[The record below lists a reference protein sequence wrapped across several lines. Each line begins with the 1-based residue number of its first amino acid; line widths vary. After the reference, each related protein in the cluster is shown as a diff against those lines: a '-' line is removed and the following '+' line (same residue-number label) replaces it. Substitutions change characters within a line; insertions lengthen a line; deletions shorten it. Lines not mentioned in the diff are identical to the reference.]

1 MFFLCDIKGDGLIT
15 WDEYLKAMSV
25 QLKKQTY
32 EEQLFMDA
40 FKKFDKDNSGF
51 IDKQELKVMLKKKG
65 SKWTDADLAELD
77 ELFEEADTNKN
88 GRVDYKGKQN
98 FKILCH
104 HEKKV

>member
-65 SKWTDADLAELD
+65 AKWTDADLAELD

-88 GRVDYKGKQN
+88 GRVDYKGK
-98 FKILCH
+98 
-104 HEKKV
+104 